1 MLDSQKNS
9 NRYDKYKDSGI
20 EWIGE
25 IPDSWNNVRLRFLCN
40 IQTGNKDTVDKNEY
54 GEYPF
59 YVRSPIIERIDTYS
73 FDGEAILT
81 AGDGVGAGK
90 VFHYVN
96 GKFDYHQRVYNLH
109 NFNKICAKFLFY
121 YLKENFYKEIE
132 QSNAKSTVDSIRL
145 PMLLD
150 FPIVFAKDL
159 KEQEAIAG
167 YLDRKCGAIDETIEK
182 QKSVIEKLKEY
193 KQSII
198 TKAVTKGLD
207 KSAPMKDSGI
217 EWIGQ
222 IPQHWDT
229 CKIKHKFYLSSEINY
244 DPTATLLSLFTHIG
258 VRPRTEMEDKGNK
271 AQTVIG
277 YSLVKNGDIIVNKLL
292 AWMGAIGL
300 SDYNGATSPDYDI
313 YRLRNVTDNNAKYY
327 HYLFRSNNFKD
338 ECYKYG
344 RGIMLMRLR
353 TYPEEFLNIF
363 IPNITKAQQNDIVE
377 FLDKKCSEI
386 DKTIEDKEKLIEKLV
401 EYKKSLIYEC
411 VTGKRK
417 VVV

>member
-1 MLDSQKNS
+1 
-9 NRYDKYKDSGI
+9 
-20 EWIGE
+20 
-25 IPDSWNNVRLRFLCN
+25 
-40 IQTGNKDTVDKNEY
+40 
-54 GEYPF
+54 
-59 YVRSPIIERIDTYS
+59 
-73 FDGEAILT
+73 
-81 AGDGVGAGK
+81 
-90 VFHYVN
+90 
-96 GKFDYHQRVYNLH
+96 
-109 NFNKICAKFLFY
+109 
-121 YLKENFYKEIE
+121 
-132 QSNAKSTVDSIRL
+132 
-145 PMLLD
+145 
-150 FPIVFAKDL
+150 
-159 KEQEAIAG
+159 
-167 YLDRKCGAIDETIEK
+167 
-182 QKSVIEKLKEY
+182 
-193 KQSII
+193 
-198 TKAVTKGLD
+198 
-207 KSAPMKDSGI
+207 MKDSGI